1 VCERV
6 MTATTTTRPPT
17 PRLRPTPSPRNPAR
31 ARRRWGSHLTAYG
44 YMSPTLLVMLV
55 MMAVPVAMVLT
66 YSTLS
71 NVIMVKKPEF
81 VGIQNY
87 LTLLGDPIFQK
98 ALGQTM
104 VFTVTSVLFHLLL
117 GLTFA
122 LMLNSV
128 LLPRIAAAL
137 FRVVYILPWVFT
149 ASIVVILWQLLLN
162 PNGVINYVL
171 ETLNLISSKVEWFSN
186 PSLALGTVIYIN
198 IWAGYPF
205 FMISLLAGLQGI
217 PSDLYEAAAIDGA
230 GWRDKLFNITI
241 PQLMP
246 IILAMAMLD
255 FIWNLQQFPII
266 FLATGGGPLN
276 ATETIATY
284 TYNLAFSKREF
295 GLASASGVILFLVS
309 AIIALFYVRH
319 QKARD

>member
-1 VCERV
+1 
-6 MTATTTTRPPT
+6 MSATTTRPHTPLPT
-17 PRLRPTPSPRNPAR
+17 PERSRTGPRS
-31 ARRRWGSHLTAYG
+31 RRWWRSGLTAYG
-44 YMSPTLLVMLV
+44 YLSPTLLVMLV
-55 MMAVPVAMVLT
+55 MMAVPVVMVFA

-71 NVIMVKKPEF
+71 NVIMVRDPEF
-81 VGIQNY
+81 VGLDNY
-87 LTLLGDPIFQK
+87 ATLLGDPIFRK
-98 ALGQTM
+98 ALGQTGI
-104 VFTVTSVLFHLLL
+104 FTVTSVVLHLVL

-122 LMLNSV
+122 MMLNSG
-128 LLPRIAAAL
+128 LLPRVASAL
-137 FRVVYILPWVFT
+137 FRVVFILPWVFT

-171 ETLNLISSKVEWFSN
+171 QTLNLISTRVEWFSN
-186 PSLALGTVIYIN
+186 PALALGTVIFIN
-198 IWAGYPF
+198 VWAGYPF

-230 GWRDKLFNITI
+230 GWRHRFFSITI

-276 ATETIATY
+276 ATETVATY
-284 TYNLAFSKREF
+284 TYNLAFSKRQF
-295 GLASASGVILFLVS
+295 SMASASGVVLFLIS
-309 AIIALFYVRH
+309 AIVALFYVRH

>member
-1 VCERV
+1 
-6 MTATTTTRPPT
+6 MTATTTRPPT
-17 PRLRPTPSPRNPAR
+17 APPSHTPLRS
-31 ARRRWGSHLTAYG
+31 RRRWATALTAYG

-55 MMAVPVAMVLT
+55 MMAVPVAMVFT

-71 NVIMVKKPEF
+71 NVIMERDPEF
-81 VGIQNY
+81 VGVRNY
-87 LTLLGDPIFQK
+87 LTLLSDPIFQR
-98 ALGQTM
+98 AMGQTLI
-104 VFTVTSVLFHLLL
+104 FTFTSVAFHLLL
-117 GLTFA
+117 GLAFA
-122 LMLNSV
+122 LMLNSA
-128 LLPRIAAAL
+128 LLPRVVSSL
-137 FRVVYILPWVFT
+137 LRVVYILPWVFT

-162 PNGVINYVL
+162 PNGVVNFVL
-171 ETLNLISSKVEWFSN
+171 ETMNLITTKVEWFSN
-186 PSLALGTVIYIN
+186 PGLALGTVIFIN

-230 GWRDKLFNITI
+230 GWRARLFSITI

-276 ATETIATY
+276 ATETVATY

-295 GLASASGVILFLVS
+295 ALASASGIILFLMS
-309 AIIALFYVRH
+309 AIVALFYVRR

>member
-1 VCERV
+1 
-6 MTATTTTRPPT
+6 
-17 PRLRPTPSPRNPAR
+17 
-31 ARRRWGSHLTAYG
+31 
-44 YMSPTLLVMLV
+44 MSPTLLVMLV

-87 LTLLGDPIFQK
+87 LTLLGDPVFQK

-104 VFTVTSVLFHLLL
+104 VFTITSVLFHLLL

-128 LLPRIAAAL
+128 LLPRLAAAL

-186 PSLALGTVIYIN
+186 PSLALGTVIFIN

-230 GWRDKLFNITI
+230 GWRAKLFNITI

>member
-1 VCERV
+1 
-6 MTATTTTRPPT
+6 
-17 PRLRPTPSPRNPAR
+17 
-31 ARRRWGSHLTAYG
+31 
-44 YMSPTLLVMLV
+44 MSPTLLVMLV

-186 PSLALGTVIYIN
+186 PSLALGTVIFIN

>member
-1 VCERV
+1 
-6 MTATTTTRPPT
+6 
-17 PRLRPTPSPRNPAR
+17 
-31 ARRRWGSHLTAYG
+31 
-44 YMSPTLLVMLV
+44 MSPTLLVMLV

>member
-1 VCERV
+1 
-6 MTATTTTRPPT
+6 MTASTTVRPPT
-17 PRLRPTPSPRNPAR
+17 RRQPQPHTTERSR
-31 ARRRWGSHLTAYG
+31 RRRWGHLTAYG

-55 MMAVPVAMVLT
+55 MMAVPVAMVFT

-71 NVIMVKKPEF
+71 NVVMVKDPEF

-98 ALGQTM
+98 ALRQTM
-104 VFTVTSVLFHLLL
+104 VFTTTSVAFHLLL

-128 LLPRIAAAL
+128 LLPRLASAL

-162 PNGVINYVL
+162 PSGVVNYVL
-171 ETLNLISSKVEWFSN
+171 ETLNLISTKVEWFSN
-186 PSLALGTVIYIN
+186 PDLALGSVIFIN

-217 PSDLYEAAAIDGA
+217 PSDLYEAASIDGA

-255 FIWNLQQFPII
+255 FLWNLQQFPII

-295 GLASASGVILFLVS
+295 ALASASGVILFLIS